1 MFNRARENYQK
12 QISNINM
19 KNNKKY
25 SPIKIKSLSQNEQ
38 NGKDNISN
46 KINFIQE
53 NKTKLNKQKLPN
65 NIILPK
71 IASKNIINYKT
82 SDKNPNIKTHN

>member
-19 KNNKKY
+19 KNTKKS
-25 SPIKIKSLSQNEQ
+25 SPIKIKQNNTKELNTKSNIIKNINVIQKNFQNKKENNFSQ
-38 NGKDNISN
+38 
-46 KINFIQE
+46 
-53 NKTKLNKQKLPN
+53 

-71 IASKNIINYKT
+71 I
-82 SDKNPNIKTHN
+82 IKTLI